1 MMMPSAAYGVPVA
14 APALA
19 MYQPAV
25 SLVPVPTYSVAA
37 VPQVAWQSLLLANA
51 QTAVQQ
57 PPAAPVADAQQST
70 ACLSAA
76 SLATLRTLLDT
87 IAARET
93 AARAQA
99 ADTTGKT
106 LDSRVSDLEKRVGR
120 VERAMDDLVASVT
133 AHQNKI
139 EQLQRHLP
147 SGK

>member
-1 MMMPSAAYGVPVA
+1 MMMPSAAYYGVPVA

-25 SLVPVPTYSVAA
+25 SLVPVQTYSVAA
-37 VPQVAWQSLLLANA
+37 APQVAWQSLLLANA
-51 QTAVQQ
+51 QAVVQQ
-57 PPAAPVADAQQST
+57 PPAVDAQQSAT
-70 ACLSAA
+70 GLSAA
-76 SLATLRTLLDT
+76 SLATLRALLDA

-99 ADTTGKT
+99 AETTGKT